1 LQKTKSNR
9 FLGRARKRKKL
20 PSLAIQKTVDK
31 ARGLAGGGG
40 DGFMKQEWESEAKL
54 TDPTILYPE
63 KHIRLVRIVA
73 KKQQLSVAQFGMS

>member
-1 LQKTKSNR
+1 
-9 FLGRARKRKKL
+9 
-20 PSLAIQKTVDK
+20 
-31 ARGLAGGGG
+31 
-40 DGFMKQEWESEAKL
+40 MKQEWESEAKL